1 MDENNNFFGFVS
13 KIGSLI
19 NNNKTKEKETKKKS
33 HEKKYNIKISTDDE
47 EGLDDIANESDEEEE
62 EEEEEEDKKE
72 KEEKKDE
79 EKNQEESKKQ
89 EEENLEKE
97 KIKNI
102 VKEIMDNNDNNK
114 DDNIDNDDIDNNE
127 EEKEEDIEDNINNIN
142 NSNNNVEKINNN
154 KISMCPPI
162 LNNSFP
168 TLNINSEND
177 NKTFFYDETTSCHIM
192 LKKGNDINI
201 NDYIVFPILFM
212 EKQKNILYK
221 MRMMNNPAYEP
232 KNYLFFFDEHYLY
245 FAKDEIKVEEMDEET
260 RRISKIISLF
270 DIKDF
275 SADND
280 NENREKFLIKILVKK
295 EDKEKEINFYIEEKY
310 FAGFIKNFNLKLSI
324 YGIDFFS
331 NKKN

>member
-19 NNNKTKEKETKKKS
+19 NNNKEKENENKKKS
-33 HEKKYNIKISTDDE
+33 HQKKYNIKISTDNE
-47 EGLDDIANESDEEEE
+47 EGLDNIDNGSDEEEE
-62 EEEEEEDKKE
+62 EEEEEEKE
-72 KEEKKDE
+72 E
-79 EKNQEESKKQ
+79 EKNQEENKKK

-102 VKEIMDNNDNNK
+102 VKEIMDINDKNKEDNIYNDN
-114 DDNIDNDDIDNNE
+114 DIESNE
-127 EEKEEDIEDNINNIN
+127 EEKEEDIKNNINNIN
-142 NSNNNVEKINNN
+142 NSNNNIQNINDN
-154 KISMCPPI
+154 KILMCPPI

-168 TLNINSEND
+168 TLNINSENG
-177 NKTFFYDETTSCHIM
+177 NPTFFYDETASCHIM

-201 NDYIVFPILFM
+201 NDYIIFPILFM
-212 EKQKNILYK
+212 EKQKNIFYK
-221 MRMMNNPAYEP
+221 MRMMNNPIYEP

-245 FAKDEIKVEEMDEET
+245 FVKDEIIVEEMDEET
-260 RRISKIISLF
+260 RRITKIISLF

-275 SADND
+275 STDND
-280 NENREKFLIKILVKK
+280 NENNEKFLIKLLIKK
-295 EDKEKEINFYIEEKY
+295 EDSKEKEINFYIEEKY

>member
-19 NNNKTKEKETKKKS
+19 NNNKIIEKENKKKN
-33 HEKKYNIKISTDDE
+33 HEKKYNIKISTDVE
-47 EGLDDIANESDEEEE
+47 EGLDNIDNESDEEEE
-62 EEEEEEDKKE
+62 EEEEEKE
-72 KEEKKDE
+72 KNEEKIDE
-79 EKNQEESKKQ
+79 EKNQEENKKQ
-89 EEENLEKE
+89 KEENLEKE

-114 DDNIDNDDIDNNE
+114 EDNIDNDIENNE
-127 EEKEEDIEDNINNIN
+127 EEKEDDIEDNINNIN
-142 NSNNNVEKINNN
+142 NSNNNIGKINDN
-154 KISMCPPI
+154 KILMCPPI

-168 TLNINSEND
+168 TLNINSENG
-177 NKTFFYDETTSCHIM
+177 NRTFIYNETTSCHIM

-212 EKQKNILYK
+212 EKQKNIFYK
-221 MRMMNNPAYEP
+221 IGMMNNPTYEP

-245 FAKDEIKVEEMDEET
+245 FAKDEIIVDEMDEET
-260 RRISKIISLF
+260 RRITKIISLF

-275 SADND
+275 STDND
-280 NENREKFLIKILVKK
+280 NENHEKFLIKLLIKK
-295 EDKEKEINFYIEEKY
+295 EDNKEKEINFYINEKF

>member
-1 MDENNNFFGFVS
+1 MS
-13 KIGSLI
+13 
-19 NNNKTKEKETKKKS
+19 
-33 HEKKYNIKISTDDE
+33 YN
-47 EGLDDIANESDEEEE
+47 
-62 EEEEEEDKKE
+62 
-72 KEEKKDE
+72 
-79 EKNQEESKKQ
+79 
-89 EEENLEKE
+89 
-97 KIKNI
+97 
-102 VKEIMDNNDNNK
+102 V
-114 DDNIDNDDIDNNE
+114 
-127 EEKEEDIEDNINNIN
+127 
-142 NSNNNVEKINNN
+142 
-154 KISMCPPI
+154 
-162 LNNSFP
+162 
-168 TLNINSEND
+168 
-177 NKTFFYDETTSCHIM
+177 
-192 LKKGNDINI
+192 KKGYDINI